1 MSDAAPIGHNGGPP
15 FDDGITFPDREGFI
29 AVARSMRDHWL
40 VGFGSEGRY
49 SKAEAWQD
57 LIMECRYEP
66 GKIMNGGKPML
77 LKPGQLVG
85 AVSYLASRW
94 NWTPKQVRV
103 FLDKL
108 EAEGM
113 ITLDYGT
120 YVDPEHAP
128 KQGTEQGKHR
138 GKQAKVL
145 TICKYELYQLGWRA
159 QGQTKR
165 QLEGQI
171 KGKQGANEGQQ
182 SKKGIREEGNKIEDI
197 PPDGGGVP
205 LLEHEDATQAYVKS
219 ESVQALEAFRAYNEL
234 AQRIGLPIAKNL
246 SPQRRTKLCARLRG
260 HGGLEAWHQALAN
273 VERSAF
279 LRGNNPRGWC
289 ADFDFLLSPTKFDKV
304 LDGSYGNGAH
314 AEQPKESTAER
325 LSRMLGEIDLEKRT

>member
-1 MSDAAPIGHNGGPP
+1 MASIGHNGGPDI
-15 FDDGITFPDREGFI
+15 DDTPAFPDREGFI

-77 LKPGQLVG
+77 LKPGQLIG

-120 YVDPEHAP
+120 YADPEHVS
-128 KQGTEQGKHR
+128 KQGTEEGKHR

-145 TICKYELYQLGWRA
+145 TVCKYDIYQLGWRV
-159 QGQTKR
+159 QGQTKG
-165 QLEGQI
+165 QSEGQI

-182 SKKGIREEGNKIEDI
+182 SNKGIKEEDT
-197 PPDGGGVP
+197 PPTPSRGGKKRIQLPSYWSPNYDWVRGRWVASDKQIS
-205 LLEHEDATQAYVKS
+205 EEAEKFRDYHTAKGSQMKDWDAAWRTWWQNGYH
-219 ESVQALEAFRAYNEL
+219 
-234 AQRIGLPIAKNL
+234 GLP
-246 SPQRRTKLCARLRG
+246 RRTTHHTNGHAHKPDELDLLLDVARQARG
-260 HGGLEAWHQALAN
+260 L
-273 VERSAF
+273 
-279 LRGNNPRGWC
+279 
-289 ADFDFLLSPTKFDKV
+289 
-304 LDGSYGNGAH
+304 
-314 AEQPKESTAER
+314 
-325 LSRMLGEIDLEKRT
+325 

>member
-1 MSDAAPIGHNGGPP
+1 MTGIGHNGGPEI
-15 FDDGITFPDREGFI
+15 DEEVTFPDREGFI

-94 NWTPKQVRV
+94 NWTPKAVRI

-120 YVDPEHAP
+120 YVHPEHTP
-128 KQGTEQGKHR
+128 KQGTQGGKHK

-159 QGQTKR
+159 QGQIKG
-165 QLEGQI
+165 QLEGQM

-182 SKKGIREEGNKIEDI
+182 SKKGRKEEGNKIEDI
-197 PPDGGGVP
+197 PPNGGDALV
-205 LLEHEDATQAYVKS
+205 EEIDDATPEHAQA
-219 ESVQALEAFRAYNEL
+219 EGVQALEAFRAYNDL
-234 AQRIGLPIAKNL
+234 AQRIGLPTARTL
-246 SPQRRTKLCARLRG
+246 TPQRRKNLCARLRE
-260 HGGLEAWHQALAN
+260 HGGMDAWQTALAN
-273 VERSAF
+273 IERSAF
-279 LRGNNPRGWC
+279 LRGNNNRGWR
-289 ADFDFLLSPTKFDKV
+289 ADFDFLVTASKFAKV
-304 LDGSYGNGAH
+304 VDGVYGNGAH
-314 AEQPKESTAER
+314 AEQAKESTAER
-325 LSRMLGEIDLEKRT
+325 LSRMLGEIDLGERRS